1 MANRGITK
9 KITQSVELAI
19 MPVWRVIHAHLVV
32 LLTQSLILIGDIKST
47 ITMHDMRGT
56 KW

>member
-1 MANRGITK
+1 MENKGITK
-9 KITQSVELAI
+9 KITHSVELVI
-19 MPVWRVIHAHLVV
+19 MPVWRVMHAHLVI
-32 LLTQSLILIGDIKST
+32 LLTQSLILMGDIKST